1 MVYKDKKL
9 HTHTM
14 TWMYSFVTILGI
26 ATMRCT
32 LVKYLLLIAFL
43 THSPF
48 ALSFDHSH
56 APFSAVLKDYLNS
69 QGMVNYKKLKE
80 DTKKDS
86 GHIFNKYLADLQ
98 KVSFAEYEKW
108 DKNKKM
114 AFLINAYNAFT
125 LKLIIKHYPVKSIK
139 KIGGVLTKP
148 WDVEFF
154 SLLDGKLKTL
164 DPIEHEWLRPIFK
177 DYRIHAAVN
186 CASISCPPLRHEAF
200 VAEKLDA
207 QMDEQM
213 TTWLTDPTRNK
224 IKTDAKSIELSKIFD
239 WYKDDFVEWG
249 GGIPKVLAKYLKT
262 GATEQ
267 ALSKKK
273 IKYMNYS
280 WDLNEYR

>member
-1 MVYKDKKL
+1 MVVDG
-9 HTHTM
+9 HE
-14 TWMYSFVTILGI
+14 S
-26 ATMRCT
+26 R
-32 LVKYLLLIAFL
+32 VKYTKIKSNPAELNVYLKNIESVTKAQ
-43 THSPF
+43 
-48 ALSFDHSH
+48 FDQ
-56 APFSAVLKDYLNS
+56 FTEN
-69 QGMVNYKKLKE
+69 QKL
-80 DTKKDS
+80 
-86 GHIFNKYLADLQ
+86 
-98 KVSFAEYEKW
+98 
-108 DKNKKM
+108 
-114 AFLINAYNAFT
+114 AFLINAYNALT
-125 LKLIIKHYPVKSIK
+125 IKLIIDNYPVNSIND
-139 KIGGVLTKP
+139 IGSFLKKP
-148 WDVEFF
+148 WKIKFF
-154 SLLDGKLKTL
+154 KLFGENSHLDK
-164 DPIEHEWLRPIFK
+164 IEHDMVRKWFNEP
-177 DYRIHAAVN
+177 RIHFALV
-186 CASISCPPLRHEAF
+186 CASVGCPAIRNEAF